1 MQAWDLLSEKERC
14 RISELAPRVTE
25 NDDGDIYLA
34 GPEYKT
40 GTGGYTWQIK
50 EAEGNALAALVKA

>member
-1 MQAWDLLSEKERC
+1 MLSEKERC